1 MVYDYRMKKP
11 LISVIM
17 PVYNTPCEYLVEAV
31 QSVLNQTY
39 KNFELIIID
48 DGSDTKTKAVLK
60 SFNDRRIVILTNEKN
75 MGLVYTRNRGL
86 EVAMGEYIA
95 CMDSDDISLPA
106 RFKKQIEF
114 LENNLD
120 VGVLGTSFS
129 IFQKREEDNFP
140 PTDDESIRKSLISG
154 VSPIANP
161 TVMMRA
167 SAIQGVKYN
176 NDYPFAEDLAF
187 WIELMDKTKFANLP
201 EILLKYRWFGGNVS
215 KKHTVQASLDTQKI
229 MFLNFQKFCGKNTSK
244 QLEILEKIKAKK
256 TISGAEYKLL
266 FEFSDIA
273 ELNRQ
278 FVRTAR
284 VCCSNLFVKIGL
296 IS

>member
-1 MVYDYRMKKP
+1 MRKP

-31 QSVLNQTY
+31 QSILNQTY

-114 LENNLD
+114 MEDNPEI
-120 VGVLGTSFS
+120 GVLGTAFS
-129 IFQKREEDNFP
+129 LLGKREEDIFHPEN
-140 PTDDESIRKSLISG
+140 DDDIRKLIISA
-154 VSPIANP
+154 VSPIANS
-161 TVMMRA
+161 TAIMRA

-176 NDYPFAEDLAF
+176 ENYPFCEDLAF
-187 WIELMDKTKFANLP
+187 WVQLMDKTKFANLP
-201 EILLKYRWFGGNVS
+201 EILFKYRWFGGNTS

-284 VCCSNLFVKIGL
+284 ACCSNLFVKIGL